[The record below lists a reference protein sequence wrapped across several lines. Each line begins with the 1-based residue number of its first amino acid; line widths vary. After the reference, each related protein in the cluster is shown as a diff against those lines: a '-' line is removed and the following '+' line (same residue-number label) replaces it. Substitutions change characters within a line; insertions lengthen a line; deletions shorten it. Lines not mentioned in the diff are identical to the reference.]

1 MNCYPSELV
10 GNVARNYFLD
20 LYNSLRRSA
29 TVTMSTVSPSSTTWT
44 LRLKYH
50 KTTVLLHADPLQS
63 VQRLKHDLLNSL
75 RAIKPSSTFL
85 NGRSLPSSA
94 SQIQLAKP
102 CDASDPTSGWELIEE
117 SDDATLQANGPD
129 GKGKGKAKAKPAS
142 SEFTLRG
149 VGVRDNFA
157 LAFRW
162 QDRDEGFEDEEWDVI
177 IPTFEDMYGVEN
189 VGDVGEF
196 RDVDG

>member
-1 MNCYPSELV
+1 
-10 GNVARNYFLD
+10 
-20 LYNSLRRSA
+20 
-29 TVTMSTVSPSSTTWT
+29 MSTVNPSSTTWI

-63 VQRLKHDLLNSL
+63 VQRLKQDLLDSL

-85 NGRSLPSSA
+85 NGRSPPSST
-94 SQIQLAKP
+94 SQIQLARP
-102 CDASDPTSGWELIEE
+102 CDVLDPTSGWELIEE

-129 GKGKGKAKAKPAS
+129 GKGKGKAKAKPNS

-149 VGVRDNFA
+149 VGVRDNLV

-162 QDRDEGFEDEEWDVI
+162 QDKESMDADLEDEEWDVI
-177 IPTFEDMYGVEN
+177 IPTFEDIYGVEN
-189 VGDVGEF
+189 MGDVGEL
-196 RDVDG
+196 RDVNS